1 MNLVVSVAPH
11 ADGFRASTGSPLDLT
26 ADGPTA
32 DAAVDGL
39 RGLVAAR
46 LFAGEIRT
54 IHVPEPWLAA
64 DPTPDPQ
71 RDADF
76 DALREAIAEN
86 RRVYNTVPD
95 AG

>member
-11 ADGFRASTGSPLDLT
+11 ADGYRACTGSPLDLT

-46 LFAGEIRT
+46 LVAGEFRT

-64 DPTPDPQ
+64 DPTPAPQ

-86 RRVYNTVPD
+86 RRLHDTVPD
-95 AG
+95 AD